1 MKTTVF
7 LLVSVLAQAVGNTC
21 LSKGMKTIAAS
32 AQGVDAFAPGLLIE
46 AMRAP
51 LIWAGILCL
60 LVFFG
65 FFAALLSWADLSF
78 VLPASSFGY
87 ILNVAFANH
96 FLGEPVPPI
105 RWVGTLLIVLGV
117 VLVSRSAARREQG
130 TSQTNSMPDTAGGR

>member
-1 MKTTVF
+1 MKTAIF
-7 LLVSVLAQAVGNTC
+7 LLVSVFAQAVGNTC

-32 AQGVDAFAPGLLIE
+32 AQNVDAFSMGLLFE
-46 AMRAP
+46 AMGAP
-51 LIWAGILCL
+51 LIWLGILCL
-60 LVFFG
+60 IVFFG

-117 VLVSRSAARREQG
+117 VLVSRSATRKPPRPEEVKG
-130 TSQTNSMPDTAGGR
+130 MHTALDE

>member
-1 MKTTVF
+1 MKTAVF

-21 LSKGMKTIAAS
+21 LSKGMKTVAGS
-32 AQGVDAFAPGLLIE
+32 AQTVDAFTPRLLIE
-46 AMRAP
+46 AMGSP
-51 LIWAGILCL
+51 LIWVGILCL
-60 LVFFG
+60 IVFFG

-87 ILNVAFANH
+87 ILNVAFASH

-130 TSQTNSMPDTAGGR
+130 ASETNSMPDTGGG